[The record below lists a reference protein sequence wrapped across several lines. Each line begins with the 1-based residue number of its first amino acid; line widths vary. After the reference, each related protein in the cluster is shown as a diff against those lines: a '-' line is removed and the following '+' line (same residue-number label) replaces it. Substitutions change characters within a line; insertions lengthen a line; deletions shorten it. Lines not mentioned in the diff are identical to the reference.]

1 MTSKQKYTGVQTVTF
16 IDKKTGAER
25 KSEIDYDQIFIG
37 EDGYVFNWN
46 QYRLLSRHLA
56 GFVDGKKPTQA
67 QWGQARKLEGAMRN
81 YYGTIVDPMTRGQF
95 QEILDTKAKA
105 PKALMDMLYSDT
117 PKAKAKAKTKVVKPS
132 VAAKKLSDDDIK
144 ELSNNPELL
153 KALLK
158 AQNLA

>member
-1 MTSKQKYTGVQTVTF
+1 M
-16 IDKKTGAER
+16 
-25 KSEIDYDQIFIG
+25 
-37 EDGYVFNWN
+37 
-46 QYRLLSRHLA
+46 LSRHLA